1 MNNSNFDDI
10 YKLFS
15 ISSITQLYQKHI
27 WKTSCTHVKLTPQQV
42 EVSISYRTKVG
53 SKICWCYS
61 YQIRA
66 TEIKYTYYIQKKGK
80 ITLYEIRST
89 LEARCS
95 LLRETRFQ
103 NVHECLGDIIKLL

>member
-66 TEIKYTYYIQKKGK
+66 TEIKYTYYIQQNIKEREGGGTNSNFGHVQTKK
-80 ITLYEIRST
+80 IR
-89 LEARCS
+89 L
-95 LLRETRFQ
+95 FQ
-103 NVHECLGDIIKLL
+103 T

>member
-27 WKTSCTHVKLTPQQV
+27 WKTSCTHVKLAPQQV
-42 EVSISYRTKVG
+42 EVSISYMTKVG

-66 TEIKYTYYIQKKGK
+66 TEIKYTYYIQQNIKEREGGGDKFKLWTCTDKKNK
-80 ITLYEIRST
+80 TFPNLK
-89 LEARCS
+89 
-95 LLRETRFQ
+95 
-103 NVHECLGDIIKLL
+103 LGAAL

>member
-66 TEIKYTYYIQKKGK
+66 TEIKYTYYIQQNIKEREGGGGTNSNFGHVQTKK
-80 ITLYEIRST
+80 IR
-89 LEARCS
+89 L
-95 LLRETRFQ
+95 FQ
-103 NVHECLGDIIKLL
+103 T

>member
-66 TEIKYTYYIQKKGK
+66 TEIKYTYYIQQNIKEREGGTNSNFGHVQTKK
-80 ITLYEIRST
+80 IR
-89 LEARCS
+89 L
-95 LLRETRFQ
+95 FQ
-103 NVHECLGDIIKLL
+103 T

>member
-27 WKTSCTHVKLTPQQV
+27 WKTSCTHVKLAPQQV
-42 EVSISYRTKVG
+42 EVSISYMTKVG

-66 TEIKYTYYIQKKGK
+66 TEIKYTYYIQQNIKEREGEGQ
-80 ITLYEIRST
+80 IQTLDMYRQKNKT
-89 LEARCS
+89 
-95 LLRETRFQ
+95 FP
-103 NVHECLGDIIKLL
+103 NMKLGAAL